1 MIYICFHLYNI
12 TDSMI
17 AHGLFTNIQAIQKS
31 DHASLKQR
39 FTPILFTLGK
49 QR

>member
-1 MIYICFHLYNI
+1 MTAHCSFI
-12 TDSMI
+12 DASMLI
-17 AHGLFTNIQAIQKS
+17 QYKNRYHG
-31 DHASLKQR
+31 SLKQR